1 MVEPV
6 EDGEAIRWAGVLA
19 AIDPRESKMNW
30 LLLAIPVAIWLSL
43 VEHNQPMAFIT
54 SMVAIMPLAYMMGRA
69 TEEFALRTSESVG
82 GLLNATFGNAAELII
97 CVLAIVAAATALSNG
112 DPESAATLVHV
123 VQASLIGSI
132 LGNLLLV
139 LGLAFVWGGIH
150 HKVQKFNPE
159 QVGANGSLL
168 LLAVIT
174 LILPTAYHM
183 TGGGDAETLSANV
196 LKLSHATAVVLL
208 LLYGL
213 FLIFQLRTHT
223 DLFVTDG
230 THEHEEPTMRKREAM
245 LLLVMATA
253 LIALMAEILVHSIE
267 SAGEEWGMPTVFIGV
282 ILLPLFG
289 NAAEHFTAVTVAGKD
304 KMDLSFAI
312 AVGSSTQ
319 IAIFVAPL
327 MVLFAW
333 AMGVSLSFEFGL
345 LETIA
350 TFLAVLIT
358 NAIAADGKSNWLEG
372 TMLLVTYA
380 LLAMTFSLG

>member
-6 EDGEAIRWAGVLA
+6 EDGESIRWAGVLA

-54 SMVAIMPLAYMMGRA
+54 SMVAIMPLAYIMGRA

-132 LGNLLLV
+132 LSNLLLV

-150 HKVQKFNPE
+150 HKVQKFNPG

-168 LLAVIT
+168 LLAVIA

-183 TGGGDAETLSANV
+183 TGDADADVLSANA

-223 DLFVTDG
+223 DLFATDG
-230 THEHEEPTMRKREAM
+230 THEDEEPTMRKREAM
-245 LLLVMATA
+245 LLLVAATA

-289 NAAEHFTAVTVAGKD
+289 NAAEHFTAVAVAGKD

>member
-54 SMVAIMPLAYMMGRA
+54 SMVAIMPLAYLMGRA

-132 LGNLLLV
+132 LSNLLLV

-150 HKVQKFNPE
+150 HKEQKFNPG

-168 LLAVIT
+168 LLAVIA

-183 TGGGDAETLSANV
+183 TGSADAEVLSANV

-223 DLFVTDG
+223 DLFATDG
-230 THEHEEPTMRKREAM
+230 THEHEEPTLRKREAM
-245 LLLVMATA
+245 LLLVAATA
-253 LIALMAEILVHSIE
+253 LIALMAEILVYSIE

-289 NAAEHFTAVTVAGKD
+289 NAAEHFTAVVVAGKD

>member
-54 SMVAIMPLAYMMGRA
+54 SMVAIMPLAYLMGRA

-132 LGNLLLV
+132 LSNLLLV

-150 HKVQKFNPE
+150 HKEQKFNPG

-168 LLAVIT
+168 LLAVIA

-183 TGGGDAETLSANV
+183 TGSADAEVLSANV

-223 DLFVTDG
+223 DLFATDG
-230 THEHEEPTMRKREAM
+230 THEHEEPTLRKREAM
-245 LLLVMATA
+245 LLLVAATA
-253 LIALMAEILVHSIE
+253 LIALMAEILVYSIE

-289 NAAEHFTAVTVAGKD
+289 NAAEHFTAVAVAGKD

>member
-168 LLAVIT
+168 LLAVIA

-208 LLYGL
+208 LLYCL

>member
-54 SMVAIMPLAYMMGRA
+54 SMVAIMPLAYIMGRA

-132 LGNLLLV
+132 LSNLLLV

-150 HKVQKFNPE
+150 HKVQKFNPG

-168 LLAVIT
+168 LLAVIA

-183 TGGGDAETLSANV
+183 TGDADADVLSANA

-223 DLFVTDG
+223 DLFATDG
-230 THEHEEPTMRKREAM
+230 THEDEEPTMRKREAM
-245 LLLVMATA
+245 LLLVAATA

-289 NAAEHFTAVTVAGKD
+289 NAAEHFTAVAVAGKD

>member
-1 MVEPV
+1 MVELV
-6 EDGEAIRWAGVLA
+6 DDGEKIRWSVVLA

-30 LLLAIPVAIWLSL
+30 LLLVIPVAAYFSM
-43 VEHNQPMAFIT
+43 VEHNQPLAFLT
-54 SMVAIMPLAYMMGRA
+54 SMVAITPLAYLMGRA
-69 TEEFALRTSESVG
+69 TEEFALRTSEAIG
-82 GLLNATFGNAAELII
+82 GLLNATFGNAPELII
-97 CVLAIVAAATALSNG
+97 ASLAIVAAAASLSAG
-112 DPESAATLVHV
+112 DQESADTLVHI

-150 HKVQKFNPE
+150 HKVQEFNDT

-168 LLAVIT
+168 LLAVIA
-174 LILPTAYHM
+174 LILPTTYHM
-183 TGGGDAETLSANV
+183 SGGTESQVLRLSY
-196 LKLSHATAVVLL
+196 ATAVVLMM
-208 LLYGL
+208 LYGL
-213 FLIFQLRTHT
+213 FLLFQFRTHT
-223 DLFVTDG
+223 ELFATVC
-230 THEHEEPTMRKREAM
+230 THEEEPTMHKREA
-245 LLLVMATA
+245 LLLLLLSTA
-253 LIALMAEILVHSIE
+253 FIAWMAEILVHSVE
-267 SAGEEWGMPTVFIGV
+267 AAGEEWGLPTVFIGV
-282 ILLPLFG
+282 ILLPMFG
-289 NAAEHFTAVTVAGKD
+289 NAAEHFTAVTVAGKN

-327 MVLFAW
+327 MVLLAW
-333 AMGVSLSFEFGL
+333 VIGVPLSFEFGL

>member
-1 MVEPV
+1 MK
-6 EDGEAIRWAGVLA
+6 
-19 AIDPRESKMNW
+19 S
-30 LLLAIPVAIWLSL
+30 
-43 VEHNQPMAFIT
+43 
-54 SMVAIMPLAYMMGRA
+54 
-69 TEEFALRTSESVG
+69 
-82 GLLNATFGNAAELII
+82 
-97 CVLAIVAAATALSNG
+97 
-112 DPESAATLVHV
+112 
-123 VQASLIGSI
+123 SLIGSI

-168 LLAVIT
+168 LLAVIA